1 MNTSVISPPVG
12 GDAPATPAVPLRQPK
27 GLFVLFLA
35 EMWERFSY
43 YGMRGL
49 LVLYL
54 VNALH
59 VPRGEALHMYGIY
72 TGLVYLTPMFGG
84 WLADKY
90 LGARVA
96 AIIGGSVMMIGHF
109 AMAFPS
115 MLTVALGCLI
125 VGNGFFKP
133 NTTTMVGML
142 YERRDDPR
150 RDAGY
155 TYFYMGINLGATF
168 GPLIAGSLGENPA
181 YGWHWGFASAGIG
194 MGLGLINFLWMQRWL
209 GGAGLREGK
218 LAIGWDELPKVLAWV
233 AGAVAFVYLTL
244 GVWSIIGPVLAPVP
258 VTLRLLVT
266 AGVIFVALQIRDRLR
281 PNPDAVPL
289 TREER
294 GRVIGLLVMVAF
306 VSFFWLGFE
315 QAGGSMNLFAD
326 EQTDRHIAG
335 PDSWL
340 IPASWFQSINPVII
354 LALGAPF
361 AMMWTRW
368 NASRFA
374 ISDTAKQGLGMIVL
388 GLGFVVLAIAQDRA
402 ESIGK
407 VGPWWLVAVY
417 FLHTV
422 GELMASPVGLA
433 MVSRIAPAR
442 MASFMMGVWFLSSA
456 VAEYYAG
463 DLENLLKPTG
473 IKPYVFL
480 IASSIGAGVLLL
492 VITPLL
498 NRLMGITRHDRGGA
512 AVEAANPA

>member
-1 MNTSVISPPVG
+1 VNTSVITPPAGGLHEPSP
-12 GDAPATPAVPLRQPK
+12 DQLKQPR
-27 GLFVLFLA
+27 GLSVLFLA

-54 VNALH
+54 VNNLH
-59 VPRGEALHMYGIY
+59 MERGDALHMYGIY
-72 TGLVYLTPMFGG
+72 TGLVYLTPMIGG
-84 WLADKY
+84 WLADKF

-109 AMAFPS
+109 AMASPA
-115 MLTVALGCLI
+115 LLNVALGCLI

-142 YERRDDPR
+142 YPRRDDPR
-150 RDAGY
+150 RDGGY
-155 TYFYMGINLGATF
+155 TYFYMGINLGAFIANFVSGTLGEDTSGHF
-168 GPLIAGSLGENPA
+168 GP
-181 YGWHWGFASAGIG
+181 HWGFASAGVG

-209 GGAGLREGK
+209 GSAGLRDGK
-218 LAIGWDELPKVLAWV
+218 VTLGWDEVPKILVWV
-233 AGAVAFVYLTL
+233 ASSVAFVYAVLAA
-244 GVWSIIGPVLAPVP
+244 WSVIGPILAPVP
-258 VTLRLLVT
+258 VTLRLIVT
-266 AGVIFVALQIRDRLR
+266 AAVIGIALRIRSALHRD
-281 PNPDAVPL
+281 PNAAPL
-289 TREER
+289 TRDEK
-294 GRVIGLLVMVAF
+294 GRVAGILIMVAF

-315 QAGGSMNLFAD
+315 QGGGSMNLFAD
-326 EQTDRHIAG
+326 QQTDRHIGG
-335 PDSWL
+335 PDSWQ
-340 IPASWFQSINPVII
+340 IPASWFQSINPGII
-354 LALGAPF
+354 LLLGAPF

-368 NASRFA
+368 NASRYA

-402 ESIGK
+402 EQFGK

-422 GELMASPVGLA
+422 GEMMASPVGLA

-442 MASFMMGVWFLSSA
+442 MASYMMGVWFLSSA

-463 DLENLLKPTG
+463 DLENLLAPTG

-480 IASSIGAGVLLL
+480 IGSSIGAGVLLL
-492 VITPLL
+492 LITPLL
-498 NRLMGITRHDRGGA
+498 NRLMGVTSAQRGGA
-512 AVEAANPA
+512 EMEGA